1 MWKSLRIKWLRICS
15 ALRTAF
21 ASDTTATSGFDT
33 LFNDGMLLSAA
44 VRVPTNWFGR
54 PGHQLLGGTWNS
66 RTYASISEA
75 YIPYPNV
82 ATPTTQG
89 SWCLYWNFDQYLF
102 VDPADE
108 TWGWGPFG
116 RAGIA
121 DPNTSPIDAFLSFG
135 VGGNV
140 LGRTRHNDTFGIGWY
155 YASTSPQIGTLI
167 TSQFGPI
174 GNGQGIECFYNYEL
188 TRTVRSDG
196 AKNWTSNPAFGS
208 KGTDKAPA
216 IRTVSGMC
224 EAFSH
229 SSTGKAALL
238 YFRSCHAEY
247 KDKTSSV
254 RPVSSAL
261 ITTGRPSNV
270 PVSRPAKISLGTY
283 LCPACGSSSSRAQ
296 PTRHARRT
304 GLCRWG
310 F

>member
-1 MWKSLRIKWLRICS
+1 MQHNCGAWDVQRRRLAAGRLVTRLAAGLWWWCLMSLTVADEPPQPYLEEPPYKMAPHLLGAPEGFRERLAEAGVTILADNTSFFI
-15 ALRTAF
+15 
-21 ASDTTATSGFDT
+21 TATSGFDT

-66 RTYASISEA
+66 RTYTSISEA

-82 ATPTTQG
+82 ATPTIQG

-108 TWGWGPFG
+108 TRGWGPFG

-140 LGRTRHNDTFGIGWY
+140 FDRTRRDDTFGIGWY

-188 TRTVRSDG
+188 TPAVRITPDLQYVV
-196 AKNWTSNPAFGS
+196 
-208 KGTDKAPA
+208 PA
-216 IRTVSGMC
+216 IRS
-224 EAFSH
+224 
-229 SSTGKAALL
+229 
-238 YFRSCHAEY
+238 AE
-247 KDKTSSV
+247 
-254 RPVSSAL
+254 PAL
-261 ITTGRPSNV
+261 IAGVRAL
-270 PVSRPAKISLGTY
+270 VS
-283 LCPACGSSSSRAQ
+283 
-296 PTRHARRT
+296 
-304 GLCRWG
+304 